1 MFYKKQF
8 FNYYK
13 FIKNSRKITTF
24 NNFTC
29 ENSGGGGNQGGGNN
43 NNVFFIT
50 LIIGLFFTIKNR

>member
-24 NNFTC
+24 NS
-29 ENSGGGGNQGGGNN
+29 ENPGGGGNQGGGN

-50 LIIGLFFTIKNR
+50 LIIGLFFTFKNR